1 MVEAAWWRGRG
12 MLIVVPACLY
22 LAGAVLLVAGIIGA
36 SLVDAMPWHETS
48 WQLAGAMPDTKLY
61 ETRLESIGGRA
72 TFLAA
77 ELTRWLGGFCH
88 GRPLAIGLLA
98 VCAGLALA
106 CFLAAHHLVQAQRT
120 GAPAGRP

>member
-1 MVEAAWWRGRG
+1 MVDAAWWRGRG
-12 MLIVVPACLY
+12 MRIMGPACLY

-36 SLVDAMPWHETS
+36 SLVDTMPWRDNS

-88 GRPLAIGLLA
+88 GRPLAIGLLV
-98 VCAGLALA
+98 VCGGLALA
-106 CFLAAHHLVQAQRT
+106 CFFAAHRLLQAQRT
-120 GAPAGRP
+120 GTTAGRP